1 MMTRKDYI
9 ETANILN
16 SVADEIDFITLANIA
31 EKFAEMFGKDN
42 ERFDHAKFIDAV
54 MKESN

>member
-1 MMTRKDYI
+1 MMKRKDYI

-16 SVADEIDFITLANIA
+16 TMADEIDFLILADVA
-31 EKFAEMFGKDN
+31 EKFAEMFSKDN

-54 MKESN
+54 MK

>member
-1 MMTRKDYI
+1 MMTRKDYV

-31 EKFAEMFGKDN
+31 EKFAEMFGNDN

-54 MKESN
+54 MKGN